1 MQNFLLE
8 FLTIR
13 NVGRGNICTLEAKL
27 NFYIPHLQIFLIW
40 GCVPCF
46 YTSSLATPWN
56 QMISHFSQFPALLNV
71 ISEFAADEVDEGQEN
86 IFFFNVA
93 MPQPP

>member
-1 MQNFLLE
+1 
-8 FLTIR
+8 
-13 NVGRGNICTLEAKL
+13 
-27 NFYIPHLQIFLIW
+27 
-40 GCVPCF
+40 
-46 YTSSLATPWN
+46 
-56 QMISHFSQFPALLNV
+56 MISRFSQFPALLNV